1 MLWEFIYTHRHIHI
15 YLMLISLPPYLL
27 NKHTVNH
34 IIPKEFCMGRAPS
47 EDSTA
52 TLTTQ
57 ILQPYHIFQQAQ
69 RQGKSEGFLPAD
81 AI

>member
-1 MLWEFIYTHRHIHI
+1 
-15 YLMLISLPPYLL
+15 
-27 NKHTVNH
+27 
-34 IIPKEFCMGRAPS
+34 MGRAPS

-57 ILQPYHIFQQAQ
+57 ILQPYPIFQQAQ